1 METPEKKPNK
11 IGLGFI
17 LSWGLGGLFVLAGII
32 ELFAQPVLGIFTLLA
47 GLVIFPPAVN
57 FLKSKTNF
65 ELSRPLKIVVFF
77 VLVGIGGALAG
88 TTSSSNQ
95 STSTSLSN
103 TTTQQTQTQ
112 QSQPTATQAAP
123 AKRQVKGTA
132 TTLGAGN
139 FTGGKDVAV
148 GLYDVTTSSGQSG
161 NFIVSGTDSYNEILG
176 VNDGQGVPKVRVQI
190 SNGDQIQI
198 SGLSSVTFTPVSTP
212 FVTTHTLVTLY
223 AGTFTVGQ
231 DIGAGRYVAT
241 TTTGSSGNFIVSG
254 TDSVNEILGTSNGQG
269 VPNVTTNLTD
279 GDVISIS
286 GLSQV
291 TMTPTN

>member
-1 METPEKKPNK
+1 METPEKKPKK

-47 GLVIFPPAVN
+47 GLVIFTPAVN

-88 TTSSSNQ
+88 ATSSSSQ
-95 STSTSLSN
+95 STAPSLSN

-112 QSQPTATQAAP
+112 TQQSLPTATQAAP

-139 FTGGKDVAV
+139 FTGG
-148 GLYDVTTSSGQSG
+148 
-161 NFIVSGTDSYNEILG
+161 
-176 VNDGQGVPKVRVQI
+176 
-190 SNGDQIQI
+190 
-198 SGLSSVTFTPVSTP
+198 
-212 FVTTHTLVTLY
+212 
-223 AGTFTVGQ
+223 
-231 DIGAGRYVAT
+231 
-241 TTTGSSGNFIVSG
+241 
-254 TDSVNEILGTSNGQG
+254 
-269 VPNVTTNLTD
+269 
-279 GDVISIS
+279 
-286 GLSQV
+286 
-291 TMTPTN
+291 